1 MEDQNHITR
10 KQHYIPQFHFRN
22 FSSMEKGIYRF
33 DLLNP
38 DKESIIVPIDS
49 ECYKNDLYEI
59 YKENQTIISQNYLEK
74 TFAKYEKGIASTIN
88 HIKQKAF
95 DPSNLGSSL
104 FLTTDEKTAL
114 SIFLTLEILRRPEI
128 IKKGSE
134 LYMQMTDGSVKDY
147 EANNYAL
154 LHMFP
159 LPDVNM
165 EDDIVFFRVFE
176 WFNDKTFRVGITD
189 SNCIFLGDIP
199 FYFESEEKV
208 KKPIIAVFPLSS
220 NIVLFL
226 YPKKNIKV
234 EHRNRLFKMDNEIIQ
249 AVQSS
254 IARMSKRWIY
264 SYNPIGMKEKV
275 IIKEAIGVK

>member
-49 ECYKNDLYEI
+49 ECYKKDLYEI
-59 YKENQTIISQNYLEK
+59 YKEKQTIISQNYLEN

-95 DPSNLGSSL
+95 EPSNLGSSL
-104 FLTTDEKTAL
+104 FLTTDEKIAL

-134 LYMQMTDGSVKDY
+134 LYMQMSDGSVKDY

-189 SNCIFLGDIP
+189 SNCIFWGIFLFILKARKRSRNQLLQ
-199 FYFESEEKV
+199 F
-208 KKPIIAVFPLSS
+208 FPCLQISYYSCIQRRILKLNIEIDYSKWIMKSS
-220 NIVLFL
+220 KQFNPASQECQKGGFI
-226 YPKKNIKV
+226 
-234 EHRNRLFKMDNEIIQ
+234 HIIQ
-249 AVQSS
+249 L
-254 IARMSKRWIY
+254 
-264 SYNPIGMKEKV
+264 G
-275 IIKEAIGVK
+275 